1 MKKFIIAAFAA
12 VCSIF
17 SACADNDR
25 IITFDQLPAAAQ
37 AIVQQYKNV
46 ADIAYVK
53 LDPEFFGGDEYS
65 VRFNDGKEFEFEE
78 DGSLHKVDYQYE
90 AVPEAL
96 VPEVVRQQVKASFP
110 QALIVEWGKSGWGW
124 KAELNNKIE
133 IKFDRNLQMRGLD
146 D

>member
-1 MKKFIIAAFAA
+1 MKKIIIAAFAA

-65 VRFNDGKEFEFEE
+65 VRFNDGKEFEFDE
-78 DGSLHKVDYQYE
+78 DGSL
-90 AVPEAL
+90 
-96 VPEVVRQQVKASFP
+96 R
-110 QALIVEWGKSGWGW
+110 
-124 KAELNNKIE
+124 
-133 IKFDRNLQMRGLD
+133 FDRNLQMRGLD

>member
-17 SACADNDR
+17 CACADNDR

-78 DGSLHKVDYQYE
+78 DGSLRKVDYQYE

-124 KAELNNKIE
+124 KAEWNKKIE